1 MTAYLIQ
8 DIAKGKV
15 LKGMVDVFP
24 KKVNS
29 KTVNLDIENVN
40 SLLGIKITKKEVIN
54 ILKKLDFQVKTT
66 GNKLNV
72 SIPTRRID
80 ISIPEDLI
88 EEIGRIYGFEKI
100 KSKLPK
106 ASLMSPVRNEN
117 LVYRNKIK
125 HIFIN
130 SGFSE
135 VYNYSFISKKDS
147 VEVANPVSQEQ
158 KYMRSNLTVNLLK
171 KC

>member
-54 ILKKLDFQVKTT
+54 I
-66 GNKLNV
+66 
-72 SIPTRRID
+72 
-80 ISIPEDLI
+80 
-88 EEIGRIYGFEKI
+88 
-100 KSKLPK
+100 
-106 ASLMSPVRNEN
+106 
-117 LVYRNKIK
+117 
-125 HIFIN
+125 
-130 SGFSE
+130 
-135 VYNYSFISKKDS
+135 
-147 VEVANPVSQEQ
+147 
-158 KYMRSNLTVNLLK
+158 
-171 KC
+171 

>member
-1 MTAYLIQ
+1 
-8 DIAKGKV
+8 
-15 LKGMVDVFP
+15 
-24 KKVNS
+24 
-29 KTVNLDIENVN
+29 
-40 SLLGIKITKKEVIN
+40 
-54 ILKKLDFQVKTT
+54 
-66 GNKLNV
+66 
-72 SIPTRRID
+72 
-80 ISIPEDLI
+80 
-88 EEIGRIYGFEKI
+88 
-100 KSKLPK
+100 
-106 ASLMSPVRNEN
+106 MSPVRNEN